1 MNKFEA
7 VVLLSPELGTQ
18 NLKSEI
24 DKFKSLIA
32 KKEGKI
38 MVKRIIILLFLT
50 IQSVNILT
58 IQSVNADECTYK
70 TETISENGVIVST
83 KQIKVC
89 NETVYMSNGFWHD
102 LMYSEQGNELFWNA
116 VIFVFSM
123 TGG

>member
-1 MNKFEA
+1 
-7 VVLLSPELGTQ
+7 
-18 NLKSEI
+18 
-24 DKFKSLIA
+24 
-32 KKEGKI
+32 

-50 IQSVNILT
+50 IQSVNILA

-89 NETVYMSNGFWHD
+89 NETDNMSNGFWHD
-102 LMYSEQGNELFWNA
+102 LMYSEQGNEMFWNA
-116 VIFVFSM
+116 MIFIFSM

>member
-1 MNKFEA
+1 
-7 VVLLSPELGTQ
+7 
-18 NLKSEI
+18 
-24 DKFKSLIA
+24 
-32 KKEGKI
+32 
-38 MVKRIIILLFLT
+38 MVKRIIILLF
-50 IQSVNILT
+50 LT

-83 KQIKVC
+83 IQIKVC

-116 VIFVFSM
+116 VIFVFSI

>member
-1 MNKFEA
+1 
-7 VVLLSPELGTQ
+7 
-18 NLKSEI
+18 
-24 DKFKSLIA
+24 
-32 KKEGKI
+32 
-38 MVKRIIILLFLT
+38 MVKRIIIFLFLT
-50 IQSVNILT
+50 IHS
-58 IQSVNADECTYK
+58 AKAGECTYK

>member
-1 MNKFEA
+1 
-7 VVLLSPELGTQ
+7 
-18 NLKSEI
+18 
-24 DKFKSLIA
+24 
-32 KKEGKI
+32 
-38 MVKRIIILLFLT
+38 MVKRIIILLFF
-50 IQSVNILT
+50 T

-83 KQIKVC
+83 KQIKEC

-116 VIFVFSM
+116 VIFVFSI

>member
-1 MNKFEA
+1 M
-7 VVLLSPELGTQ
+7 SYH
-18 NLKSEI
+18 
-24 DKFKSLIA
+24 
-32 KKEGKI
+32 KKRRKNYGQTNYN
-38 MVKRIIILLFLT
+38 FT
-50 IQSVNILT
+50 FFYST

-102 LMYSEQGNELFWNA
+102 LMYSEQGNEMFWNA
-116 VIFVFSM
+116 MIFIFSM

>member
-1 MNKFEA
+1 
-7 VVLLSPELGTQ
+7 
-18 NLKSEI
+18 
-24 DKFKSLIA
+24 
-32 KKEGKI
+32 
-38 MVKRIIILLFLT
+38 MVKRIIILLF
-50 IQSVNILT
+50 LT

-89 NETVYMSNGFWHD
+89 NETVQMSNGFWYD

-116 VIFVFSM
+116 VIFVFSI

>member
-1 MNKFEA
+1 
-7 VVLLSPELGTQ
+7 
-18 NLKSEI
+18 
-24 DKFKSLIA
+24 
-32 KKEGKI
+32 
-38 MVKRIIILLFLT
+38 MVKRIIILLFLSCAQYK
-50 IQSVNILT
+50 QSTPIIILLFLT

-102 LMYSEQGNELFWNA
+102 LMYSEQGNEMFWNA
-116 VIFVFSM
+116 MIFIFSM

>member
-1 MNKFEA
+1 
-7 VVLLSPELGTQ
+7 
-18 NLKSEI
+18 
-24 DKFKSLIA
+24 
-32 KKEGKI
+32 
-38 MVKRIIILLFLT
+38 MVKRIIILLF
-50 IQSVNILT
+50 LT

-70 TETISENGVIVST
+70 TETISENVVIVST

-116 VIFVFSM
+116 VIFVFSI